1 MRRELLERG
10 FESSRKMIFAHMD
23 ARSNFLERELACQ
36 SRINIVPNQLEL
48 ASTHPSPAP
57 SERGMEMRSVCEPHA
72 NRVAHQRMVS
82 RQSPNQFCLLSV
94 SRQGGESSQLEGY
107 VSSSSAETTVP

>member
-1 MRRELLERG
+1 
-10 FESSRKMIFAHMD
+10 MD

-57 SERGMEMRSVCEPHA
+57 SERGMEMRSVCEA
-72 NRVAHQRMVS
+72 AAQLVYCRRVNITRLADV
-82 RQSPNQFCLLSV
+82 
-94 SRQGGESSQLEGY
+94 
-107 VSSSSAETTVP
+107 

>member
-48 ASTHPSPAP
+48 ASTHPSPPLRNA
-57 SERGMEMRSVCEPHA
+57 EWKCAVFANHMRT
-72 NRVAHQRMVS
+72 
-82 RQSPNQFCLLSV
+82 
-94 SRQGGESSQLEGY
+94 G
-107 VSSSSAETTVP
+107 